1 MPNQP
6 QQLNLQ
12 EDSVIEWVT
21 SSTLTSLVAGETS
34 ELYVKAQEV
43 NSNYSIRYELS
54 NGTLPAG
61 ITLKNDG
68 TLTGSAEYNAVNSY
82 QFTILATDVY
92 GLTATSRTFTL
103 NVTAYNDKQ
112 YTKIYVRPFLKQSSR
127 NAYRDFINDDSIFP
141 VSYIYRSLDPNF
153 GVQQDIKMYLEFGI
167 EKIPG
172 KILITGTQSYWFT
185 RGTHSTIVAIDKR
198 NYPGVEYTPVG
209 ATITIQDISYTIT
222 QVGPDPTHTNLHLIT
237 FSGSPAI
244 ECADSFTIESYQG
257 FMNKVMTENFY
268 RRKLYFGDIKLAIA
282 QDVRGNNLYEV
293 IYADIIDT
301 LVNKKGVSIPKQI
314 TQNNQTLYPASIANM
329 KASLESVVLPN
340 NTKISV
346 NEYNMPRFM
355 RTDQPGSYVPLGY
368 VKLVPIC
375 YALPGQ
381 GFKVIDRIKNSGFDF
396 KLLNFEVDRLVVEGG
411 PNSNSAKYLIF
422 DRQSLST

>member
-21 SSTLTSLVAGETS
+21 SSTLASLVAGETS
-34 ELYVKAQEV
+34 ELFVKAQEI

-68 TLTGSAEYNAVNSY
+68 TLTGSAEYNAVRSY
-82 QFTILATDVY
+82 QFTIIATDVY
-92 GLTATSRTFTL
+92 GFNSVSRTFTL
-103 NVTAYNDKQ
+103 DVTAYNNKQ

-127 NAYRDFINDDSIFP
+127 NAYRDFINDDAVFP
-141 VSYIYRSLDPNF
+141 LSYIYRSLDPNF
-153 GVQQDIKMYLEFGI
+153 GVQQNIKMYLEFGI
-167 EKIPG
+167 ENIPG
-172 KILITGTQSYWFT
+172 KILITGSKSYWFAK
-185 RGTHSTIVAIDKR
+185 GTHSTVVAINKV
-198 NYPGVEYTPVG
+198 NYPGIEYTPIG
-209 ATITIQDISYTIT
+209 ATITIQDIAYTIT
-222 QVGPDPTHTNLHLIT
+222 QVGPDPGHANLCLIT

-244 ECADSFTIESYQG
+244 ECVNNFTIEFYQG
-257 FMNKVMTENFY
+257 FMNKVIAENFY
-268 RRKLYFGDIKLAIA
+268 RRNLYFGDIKLAIA

-293 IYADIIDT
+293 IYADIVDS
-301 LVNKKGVSIPKQI
+301 LVNKKGVSIPRQI
-314 TQNNQTLYPASIANM
+314 TQNNQTIYPASISNM
-329 KASLESVVLPN
+329 KASLESVALAN
-340 NTKISV
+340 NAKISV
-346 NEYNMPRFM
+346 NEYNLPRFM

-396 KLLNFEVDRLVVEGG
+396 KQLNFEVDRLVVEDG

-422 DRQSLST
+422 DRQSLSR